1 MFVREP
7 AAPPLDPEVVQ
18 TLGRVQTS
26 TLGHLR
32 DHGFPKG
39 LVPVRRPLRF
49 VGSAFTVRL
58 PHLDSTA
65 LHVAVDELRPGDVLV
80 VDQSGDDR
88 SCFGGMVSFT
98 AAARGAVGAVISGAI
113 NDVDEILEL
122 GLPVF
127 SSGVSALTTRILG
140 IEGAINVPVTVGG
153 AVIKPGDVVF
163 GDSDGVAVLAREE
176 ALEIAETLREK
187 EAAEPELRRKITEG
201 TRLAEWSG
209 ALAAFE
215 ANSAATSGAGPA
227 RAR

>member
-7 AAPPLDPEVVQ
+7 AAPPLDQAVVEA
-18 TLGRVQTS
+18 LGRVQTS

-32 DHGFPKG
+32 DYGFPKG
-39 LVPVRRPLRF
+39 LVPIRRPLRF
-49 VGSAFTVRL
+49 VGSAVTVRL

-65 LHVAVDELRPGDVLV
+65 LHVAVDEVRPGDVLV
-80 VDQSGDDR
+80 VDQSGDER
-88 SCFGGMVSFT
+88 SCFGGMVSYT
-98 AAARGAVGAVISGAI
+98 AATRGAVGAVISGSI

-127 SSGVSALTTRILG
+127 SAGVSALTTRILG

-153 AVIKPGDVVF
+153 AVVNPGDVVF
-163 GDSDGVAVLAREE
+163 GDSDGVAVLSREE
-176 ALEIAETLREK
+176 ALGIAETLREK
-187 EAAEPELRRKITEG
+187 EAAEPELRRKIAEG

-215 ANSAATSGAGPA
+215 AGVSQPA
-227 RAR
+227 R